1 MDINEHSRLIASGSK
16 DRTVK
21 LWSLNIHHGIENSLN
36 EPYSECLKTYT
47 GHRKNTIVDVHFIS
61 GGGSWGLGNRV
72 VSCDGQVHVNNFLKN
87 KIYIYFFIF
96 IFFLKINNINFCL
109 VDMVS

>member
-1 MDINEHSRLIASGSK
+1 MIGHGSAIRSINVNEYSRLIVSGSK

-47 GHRKNTIVDVHFIS
+47 GHKKNTILDTYFIS
-61 GGGSWGLGNRV
+61 RGESWGLGNHI
-72 VSCDGQVHVNNFLKN
+72 VSCDGQIHVSQLFKN
-87 KIYIYFFIF
+87 ILI
-96 IFFLKINNINFCL
+96 
-109 VDMVS
+109 